1 MEVAMGFFTGR
12 ASFLRFKVNGP
23 APRLFDDEHL
33 DRLKDRQAGRQ
44 RIASADGIETGWTAG
59 DHVLDTDFHLAKN
72 IINDTLTFD
81 LRVDTDKLPGDLLRA
96 YYAVELKALSKNN
109 PSGFASARQKR
120 EAKEI
125 ARDRLEQE
133 AKDGRYK
140 KRKCIPVLWD
150 KISNEVLFGATS
162 LTQID
167 RLCSLFEQTF
177 GVGLDCITAGRR
189 AYHLA
194 EINARTRLVDD
205 SAPSAFIPGITP
217 SDVAWIADE
226 SSRDFIGNEFLLWLW
241 YYTDVESDTIK
252 LADNSEVT
260 LMLARTLTLECP
272 RGVTGHETIS
282 HEGPTRLPEARR
294 AIQSGKLPRKVGLTM
309 VRHSEQYELALHA
322 ETLAVGGAKLPPPD
336 EASDARGKL
345 DDRANQLRS
354 LIETLDLLYDAFGQK
369 RFGKDW
375 EKELLGMQKWLK
387 REERRAA

>member
-1 MEVAMGFFTGR
+1 MAFFSGR
-12 ASFLRFKVNGP
+12 VSFLRFKVGGSS
-23 APRLFDDEHL
+23 PRAFDDEHL

-59 DHVLDTDFHLAKN
+59 EHVLDTDFQLEKN
-72 IINDTLTFD
+72 IVNDTLSFE
-81 LRVDTDKLPGDLLRA
+81 LRVDTDKIPADLLRA
-96 YYAVELKALSKNN
+96 YYAVELKALSRKN
-109 PSGFASARQKR
+109 PSGFASAKQKR

-133 AKDGRYK
+133 AKDGRYR

-150 KISNEVLFGATS
+150 RLSNEVLFGATS
-162 LTQID
+162 LSQIE
-167 RLCSLFEQTF
+167 RLSGLFEQTF
-177 GVGLDCITAGRR
+177 GRKLECITAGAR

-194 EINARTRLVDD
+194 ELHSRTRMVDD
-205 SAPSAFIPGITP
+205 SAPSAFVPGFTP
-217 SDVAWIADE
+217 PDVAWIADE

-241 YYTDVESDTIK
+241 YHTDVESDTIK

-272 RGVTGHETIS
+272 RGQTGHETITS
-282 HEGPTRLPEARR
+282 EGPTRLPEARR

-309 VRHSEQYELALHA
+309 VRHSQQYELTLHA

-336 EASDARGKL
+336 ESITEPRAKL
-345 DDRANQLRS
+345 DERADQIRGLV
-354 LIETLDLLYDAFGQK
+354 ETLDLLYDAFGQK

-375 EKELLGMQKWLK
+375 ETELQGIQKWLK

>member
-1 MEVAMGFFTGR
+1 MGFFAGR

-23 APRLFDDEHL
+23 APRLFDDEQI
-33 DRLKDRQAGRQ
+33 DRLKDRMAGRQ
-44 RIASADGIETGWTAG
+44 RIASADGVETGWTAG

-81 LRVDTDKLPGDLLRA
+81 LRVDTDKLPNDLLRA

-125 ARDRLEQE
+125 ARERLEQE

-150 KISNEVLFGATS
+150 KLSNEVLFGATS
-162 LTQID
+162 LAQID
-167 RLCSLFEQTF
+167 RLCSLFETTF
-177 GVGLDCITAGRR
+177 GMGLECVTAGRR

-194 EINARTRLVDD
+194 EVNARTRQVDD
-205 SAPSAFIPGITP
+205 SAPSAFVPGITP
-217 SDVAWIADE
+217 PDVAWIADE

-241 YYTDVESDTIK
+241 YHTDVASDTIK

-260 LMLARTLTLECP
+260 IMLARTLNLECP

-294 AIQSGKLPRKVGLTM
+294 AIQSGKLPRKVGLTL
-309 VRHSEQYELALHA
+309 VRHGEQYELSLHA

-336 EASDARGKL
+336 EQSDARGKL
-345 DDRANQLRS
+345 DDRANQLRA
-354 LIETLDLLYDAFGQK
+354 LIETLDLLYNAFGEK
-369 RFGKDW
+369 RFGKEW
-375 EKELLGMQKWLK
+375 ESELAGMQKWLK

>member
-1 MEVAMGFFTGR
+1 MGFFTGR

-23 APRLFDDEHL
+23 APRLFDDEQI
-33 DRLKDRQAGRQ
+33 DRLKDRMAGRQ
-44 RIASADGIETGWTAG
+44 RIASADGVETGWTAG

-81 LRVDTDKLPGDLLRA
+81 LRVDTDKLPSDLLRA

-125 ARDRLEQE
+125 ARERLEQE

-150 KISNEVLFGATS
+150 KLSNEVLFGATS
-162 LTQID
+162 LAQID
-167 RLCSLFEQTF
+167 RLCSLFETTF
-177 GVGLDCITAGRR
+177 GFGLECVTAGRR

-194 EINARTRLVDD
+194 EVNSRTRLVDD
-205 SAPSAFIPGITP
+205 SAPSAFVPGVTP

-241 YYTDVESDTIK
+241 YHTDVASDTIK

-260 LMLARTLTLECP
+260 LMLARTLNLECP

-294 AIQSGKLPRKVGLTM
+294 AIQSGKLPRKVGLTL
-309 VRHSEQYELALHA
+309 VRHGEQYELSLHA

-336 EASDARGKL
+336 EAADARGKL
-345 DDRANQLRS
+345 DDRATQLRA
-354 LIETLDLLYDAFGQK
+354 LIETLDLLYNAFGEK
-369 RFGKDW
+369 RFGKEW
-375 EKELLGMQKWLK
+375 EHELAGMQKWLK